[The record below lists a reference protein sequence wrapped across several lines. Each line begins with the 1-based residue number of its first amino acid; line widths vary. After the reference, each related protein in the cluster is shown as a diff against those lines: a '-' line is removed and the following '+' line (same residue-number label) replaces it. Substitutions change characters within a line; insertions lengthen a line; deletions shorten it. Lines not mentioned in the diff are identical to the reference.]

1 MIFYI
6 CEGKLKK
13 KMFIFFI
20 FLNYNMR
27 KKPRNNSNK
36 SKIMKKINEA
46 IDYNYYLENEL
57 KNKDC
62 VIKELEERLNNM
74 KEIEIEDNKICDLE
88 YENDILKIKVNNL
101 TEELDKYRGAGNM
114 VHYITELE
122 VKNICRKNKI
132 KMLKQYKAKAEE
144 LEKDLA
150 AYKEL
155 CLKLEQEFFKHD

>member
-1 MIFYI
+1 MSNNN
-6 CEGKLKK
+6 K
-13 KMFIFFI
+13 
-20 FLNYNMR
+20 R
-27 KKPRNNSNK
+27 PRNNANN
-36 SKIMKKINEA
+36 SKIIKKINEA

-62 VIKELEERLNNM
+62 TIKELEERIANM
-74 KEIEIEDNKICDLE
+74 KEIEIEDNKICELE
-88 YENDILKIKVNNL
+88 YENDILKIKVDNL
-101 TEELDKYRGAGNM
+101 TEELDKYRGDGNM

-144 LEKDLA
+144 LEKELA

-155 CLKLEQEFFKHD
+155 CLKMEQEFFKHK

>member
-1 MIFYI
+1 MSNNN
-6 CEGKLKK
+6 K
-13 KMFIFFI
+13 
-20 FLNYNMR
+20 R
-27 KKPRNNSNK
+27 PRNNANN
-36 SKIMKKINEA
+36 SKIIKKINEA

-62 VIKELEERLNNM
+62 TIKDLEERIANM

-88 YENDILKIKVNNL
+88 LENDILKGKVEALN
-101 TEELDKYRGAGNM
+101 EELDKYRGRGNM

-155 CLKLEQEFFKHD
+155 CLKMEQEFFKHK

>member
-1 MIFYI
+1 MS
-6 CEGKLKK
+6 K
-13 KMFIFFI
+13 
-20 FLNYNMR
+20 R
-27 KKPRNNSNK
+27 PRNNANN
-36 SKIMKKINEA
+36 SKIIKKINEA

-62 VIKELEERLNNM
+62 AIKELEERIANM

-88 YENDILKIKVNNL
+88 LENDILKGKVEALN
-101 TEELDKYRGAGNM
+101 EELDKYRGSGNM

-132 KMLKQYKAKAEE
+132 KMLKQYKVKAEE

-155 CLKLEQEFFKHD
+155 CLKMEQEFFKHK

>member
-1 MIFYI
+1 
-6 CEGKLKK
+6 
-13 KMFIFFI
+13 
-20 FLNYNMR
+20 
-27 KKPRNNSNK
+27 
-36 SKIMKKINEA
+36 MKKINEA

-62 VIKELEERLNNM
+62 IIKELEERIANM

-88 YENDILKIKVNNL
+88 LENDILKAKVEALN
-101 TEELDKYRGAGNM
+101 EEIDKYRDGGNM
-114 VHYITELE
+114 IHYISELE

-155 CLKLEQEFFKHD
+155 CLKMEQEFFKHK

>member
-1 MIFYI
+1 MSNNN
-6 CEGKLKK
+6 K
-13 KMFIFFI
+13 
-20 FLNYNMR
+20 R
-27 KKPRNNSNK
+27 PRNNANN
-36 SKIMKKINEA
+36 SKIIKKINEA

-62 VIKELEERLNNM
+62 AIKELEERIANM
-74 KEIEIEDNKICDLE
+74 KEIEIEDNKICELE
-88 YENDILKIKVNNL
+88 YENDILKIKVDNL
-101 TEELDKYRGAGNM
+101 TEELDKYRGGGNM

-144 LEKDLA
+144 LEKELA

-155 CLKLEQEFFKHD
+155 CLKMEQEFFKHK

>member
-1 MIFYI
+1 MS
-6 CEGKLKK
+6 K
-13 KMFIFFI
+13 
-20 FLNYNMR
+20 R
-27 KKPRNNSNK
+27 PRNNTNK

-57 KNKDC
+57 KNKDNT
-62 VIKELEERLNNM
+62 IKELEERIANM

-88 YENDILKIKVNNL
+88 LENDILKAKVEALN
-101 TEELDKYRGAGNM
+101 EEIDKYRGGGNM

-155 CLKLEQEFFKHD
+155 CLKMEQEFFKHK

>member
-1 MIFYI
+1 
-6 CEGKLKK
+6 
-13 KMFIFFI
+13 
-20 FLNYNMR
+20 
-27 KKPRNNSNK
+27 
-36 SKIMKKINEA
+36 MKKINEA

-57 KNKDC
+57 KNKDST
-62 VIKELEERLNNM
+62 IKELEERIANM

-88 YENDILKIKVNNL
+88 LENDILKAKVEALN
-101 TEELDKYRGAGNM
+101 EEIDKYRGGGNM
-114 VHYITELE
+114 IHYISELE

-155 CLKLEQEFFKHD
+155 CLKMEQEFFKHK

>member
-6 CEGKLKK
+6 CEGKLKNDY
-13 KMFIFFI
+13 IFFH
-20 FLNYNMR
+20 FYNYFMS
-27 KKPRNNSNK
+27 KKPRNNTNK
-36 SKIMKKINEA
+36 SKIIKKINDA

-57 KNKDC
+57 KNKEST
-62 VIKELEERLNNM
+62 IKELEERIASM
-74 KEIEIEDNKICDLE
+74 KEIEIEDNKISDLE

-122 VKNICRKNKI
+122 VKNICHKNKI
-132 KMLKQYKAKAEE
+132 KMLKQYKTKAEE
-144 LEKDLA
+144 LEKELA

-155 CLKLEQEFFKHD
+155 CIKMEQEFFKHK

>member
-1 MIFYI
+1 MS
-6 CEGKLKK
+6 
-13 KMFIFFI
+13 
-20 FLNYNMR
+20 
-27 KKPRNNSNK
+27 KKPRNNTNN

-46 IDYNYYLENEL
+46 IDYNYFLENEL

-62 VIKELEERLNNM
+62 IIKDLEERIANM

-88 YENDILKIKVNNL
+88 YENDILKIKVDNL
-101 TEELDKYRGAGNM
+101 TEELNKYRGAGNM

-122 VKNICRKNKI
+122 VKNISRKNKI

-155 CLKLEQEFFKHD
+155 CLKMEQEFFKHK

>member
-1 MIFYI
+1 MS
-6 CEGKLKK
+6 K
-13 KMFIFFI
+13 
-20 FLNYNMR
+20 R
-27 KKPRNNSNK
+27 PRNNTNK

-62 VIKELEERLNNM
+62 TIKELEERIANM

-88 YENDILKIKVNNL
+88 LENDILKAKVEALN
-101 TEELDKYRGAGNM
+101 EEIDKYRGGGNM
-114 VHYITELE
+114 VHYIAELE

-155 CLKLEQEFFKHD
+155 CLKMEQEFFKHD

>member
-1 MIFYI
+1 MS
-6 CEGKLKK
+6 K
-13 KMFIFFI
+13 
-20 FLNYNMR
+20 R
-27 KKPRNNSNK
+27 PRNNTNK

-57 KNKDC
+57 KNKDST
-62 VIKELEERLNNM
+62 IKELEERIANM

-88 YENDILKIKVNNL
+88 LENDILKAKVEALN
-101 TEELDKYRGAGNM
+101 EEIDKYRGGGNM
-114 VHYITELE
+114 IHYISELE

-155 CLKLEQEFFKHD
+155 CLKMEQEFFKHK

>member
-1 MIFYI
+1 MS
-6 CEGKLKK
+6 KRPK
-13 KMFIFFI
+13 
-20 FLNYNMR
+20 NNT
-27 KKPRNNSNK
+27 NNS
-36 SKIMKKINEA
+36 KIIKKINEA

-62 VIKELEERLNNM
+62 AIKELEERIANM

-88 YENDILKIKVNNL
+88 LENDILKGKVEALN
-101 TEELDKYRGAGNM
+101 EELDKYRGRGNM

-155 CLKLEQEFFKHD
+155 CLKMEQEFFKHK

>member
-1 MIFYI
+1 MSNNN
-6 CEGKLKK
+6 K
-13 KMFIFFI
+13 
-20 FLNYNMR
+20 R
-27 KKPRNNSNK
+27 PRNNRNN
-36 SKIMKKINEA
+36 SKIIKKINEA

-62 VIKELEERLNNM
+62 TIKELEERLANM

-88 YENDILKIKVNNL
+88 LENDILKGKVEALN
-101 TEELDKYRGAGNM
+101 EELDKYRGSGNM

-155 CLKLEQEFFKHD
+155 CLKMEQEFFKHK

>member
-1 MIFYI
+1 MSNNN
-6 CEGKLKK
+6 K
-13 KMFIFFI
+13 
-20 FLNYNMR
+20 R
-27 KKPRNNSNK
+27 PRNNANN
-36 SKIMKKINEA
+36 SKIIKKINEA

-62 VIKELEERLNNM
+62 TIKDLEERIANM

-88 YENDILKIKVNNL
+88 LENDILKGKVEALN
-101 TEELDKYRGAGNM
+101 EELDKYRGRGNM

-150 AYKEL
+150 AYTEL
-155 CLKLEQEFFKHD
+155 CLKMEQEFFKHK

>member
-1 MIFYI
+1 
-6 CEGKLKK
+6 
-13 KMFIFFI
+13 MFIFFI
-20 FLNYNMR
+20 FWNYNMS

-155 CLKLEQEFFKHD
+155 CLKLEQEFFKHN